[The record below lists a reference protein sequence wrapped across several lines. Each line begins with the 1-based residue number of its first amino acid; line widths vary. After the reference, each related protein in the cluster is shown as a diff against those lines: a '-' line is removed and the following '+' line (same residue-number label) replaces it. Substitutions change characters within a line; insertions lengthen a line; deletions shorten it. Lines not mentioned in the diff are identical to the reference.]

1 MRIFYVIFA
10 LSLSLFLAGVAGCP
24 PKVDPDPDYTP
35 PPAAEFNLDD
45 FLAIMELADDGVAL
59 GHHFA
64 IKDQEGPAC
73 LGTDIGMTNTGQI
86 LVWAPV
92 IDAEMQAPDGTI
104 DLPGFRFDA
113 SECLPFFEVWPPVE
127 PNPDVATE
135 IDLYFGMGMNAA
147 ITLVQLSAPSVG
159 QECVDAQIALAILR
173 AVNELE
179 PQVTDEI
186 LVSADLIIDVPP
198 FSADYS
204 MCDLSE
210 PAPAADDDSSAL
222 QIMRSPLFMD
232 DDGAALFMDDDASA
246 IFFGEAPADA

>member
-1 MRIFYVIFA
+1 MRRNLILFCLAFFLA
-10 LSLSLFLAGVAGCP
+10 LFLSGMAGCP
-24 PKVDPDPDYTP
+24 PKDGPDPDYTP
-35 PPAAEFNLDD
+35 PAAAEFDLDD

-86 LVWAPV
+86 LVWGPV
-92 IDAEMQAPDGTI
+92 IDAEMQSPDGTI

-127 PNPDVATE
+127 PNPAVAAE
-135 IDLYFGMGMNAA
+135 IDLYFSMGMNAG
-147 ITLVQLSAPSVG
+147 ITLVQINAPSSG

-173 AVNELE
+173 SINELE

-186 LVSADLIIDVPP
+186 LVSTDLIIDVPP

-204 MCDLSE
+204 MCDLSAE
-210 PAPAADDDSSAL
+210 PPGDDDSA
-222 QIMRSPLFMD
+222 
-232 DDGAALFMDDDASA
+232 
-246 IFFGEAPADA
+246 E